1 MSFAPLLPATGVVGF
16 RLLAA
21 TEATQRAVFDQQPE
35 ITRDV
40 EYFASKIGEISTAED
55 LVADRRLMR
64 VALGA
69 FGLDEE
75 IDKAAFMRKILA
87 EGSEAS
93 DAFANRLVDPRYK
106 QMASA
111 FGFGDTLGART
122 GDVGFASGIV
132 AAYRERQFEI
142 AVGEQNESL
151 RLALNFRREISAHAT
166 SSDPAGA
173 AWFSAMGDLPVRQ
186 VLEGALGFPSGASQL
201 DIDRQRDEFRDLN
214 SKTFGS
220 DSLAVFEDPA
230 VVDKAITRFLARQS
244 IEEGPSASTP
254 GATALALLSSQSSGL
269 GSTGIQ
275 NIVLSGV

>member
-1 MSFAPLLPATGVVGF
+1 MSFAPLLPASGVAGF

-21 TEATQRAVFDQQPE
+21 TETAQRAVFERQPE

-40 EYFASKIGEISTAED
+40 DYFAANIAEVRTAED

-75 IDKAAFMRKILA
+75 IDKSAFMRKILA
-87 EGSEAS
+87 EGSEDS
-93 DAFANRLVDPRYK
+93 DAFANRLVDPRYTRF
-106 QMASA
+106 ARA

-122 GDVGFASGIV
+122 ADVGFSGAITD
-132 AAYRERQFEI
+132 AYQERQFEI
-142 AVGEQNESL
+142 AVGEQDDGL
-151 RLALNFRREISAHAT
+151 RLALNFRREIRTFAT
-166 SSDPAGA
+166 ASDPAGS
-173 AWFSAMGDLPVRQ
+173 AWFSAMGDLPVRE

-220 DSLAVFEDPA
+220 NSLAVFENPETI
-230 VVDKAITRFLARQS
+230 DKAITRFLARRS
-244 IEEGPSASTP
+244 IDEGPSANTR
-254 GATALALLSSQSSGL
+254 GFAALTLLSAQ
-269 GSTGIQ
+269 STGVGSIGLQ
-275 NIVLSGV
+275 NILLSQR

>member
-1 MSFAPLLPATGVVGF
+1 MSFAPLLPASGVVGF

-21 TEATQRAVFDQQPE
+21 TENAQRAVFEKQSE

-40 EYFASKIGEISTAED
+40 AYFVTNIADVKTAED

-87 EGSEAS
+87 EGSEDQ
-93 DAFANRLVDPRYK
+93 DAFANRLVDPRYRRF
-106 QMASA
+106 ARA

-122 GDVGFASGIV
+122 ADVGFATSITD
-132 AAYRERQFEI
+132 AYQERQFEI
-142 AVGEQNESL
+142 AVGEQNDGL
-151 RLALNFRREISAHAT
+151 RLALNFRREIRAFAT

-173 AWFSAMGDLPVRQ
+173 AWFSAMGDLPVRE

-201 DIDRQRDEFRDLN
+201 DIDRQRDEFRELN

-220 DSLAVFEDPA
+220 ESLAVFEDPA
-230 VVDKAITRFLARQS
+230 NIDQAITRFLARRS
-244 IEEGPSASTP
+244 IDEGPSANTP
-254 GATALALLSSQSSGL
+254 GFAALTLLSSQTNGI
-269 GSTGIQ
+269 GSISLQ
-275 NIVLSGV
+275 NILTSQG

>member
-1 MSFAPLLPATGVVGF
+1 MSFAPLLPAGGVVGF

-21 TEATQRAVFDQQPE
+21 TEPAQRAAFERQPE

-40 EYFASKIGEISTAED
+40 AYFTNKIADVRTAED
-55 LVADRRLMR
+55 LVADQRLMR

-87 EGSEAS
+87 EGSEDQ

-106 QMASA
+106 RFARA

-122 GDVGFASGIV
+122 ADVGFASAITE
-132 AAYRERQFEI
+132 AYQERQFEI
-142 AVGEQNESL
+142 AVGEQNDSL
-151 RLALNFRREISAHAT
+151 RLALNFRREIRTFAT

-173 AWFSAMGDLPVRQ
+173 AWFSAMGDLPVRE

-220 DSLAVFEDPA
+220 NSLAVFEDPA
-230 VVDKAITRFLARQS
+230 NVDKAITRFLARRS
-244 IEEGPSASTP
+244 IEEGPSANTP
-254 GATALALLSSQSSGL
+254 GFAALTLLSSQATGVGSIGL
-269 GSTGIQ
+269 Q
-275 NIVLSGV
+275 NILISQ

>member
-1 MSFAPLLPATGVVGF
+1 MSFAPLLPATGVAGF

-21 TEATQRAVFDQQPE
+21 TEATQRAVFERQPE

-40 EYFASKIGEISTAED
+40 DYFLQNIGDVRSAED

-75 IDKAAFMRKILA
+75 IDKSAFMRKILE
-87 EGSEAS
+87 EGSENS
-93 DAFANRLVDPRYK
+93 DSFANRLVDPRFK
-106 QMASA
+106 RMARA
-111 FGFGDTLGART
+111 FGFGDFLGART
-122 GDVGFASGIV
+122 SDVGFAAGIA
-132 AAYRERQFEI
+132 AAYQERQFEI
-142 AVGEQNESL
+142 AVGQQNESL
-151 RLALNFRREISAHAT
+151 RLALNFRREIQVHARSA
-166 SSDPAGA
+166 DPAGA

-220 DSLAVFEDPA
+220 KSLAVFDDPENI
-230 VVDKAITRFLARQS
+230 DKAITRFLARRS
-244 IEEGPSASTP
+244 IEEGPSSNTP
-254 GATALALLSSQSSGL
+254 GFAALTLLTSHTTGL
-269 GSTGIQ
+269 GAVGLQ
-275 NIVLSGV
+275 NVVLSGG